1 MSPTAILRCP
11 ALALLLLA
19 VAVVPAQ
26 AADYEIKLAR
36 TAKVGDH
43 YAVVSKG
50 AMEQHMTMT
59 LAGAPQPARDQV
71 IAAELSAQAEVL
83 AISADGREITT
94 AFTVTTSAVTRAGVP
109 GELLPKGTVIKA
121 DSSAGKAV
129 YSINGAAAAPE
140 LAQALEVVIHM
151 SNPKNRNDDQIF
163 GSTTR
168 RAVGDSWPV
177 DGAAAVA
184 DLVKE
189 GKLQVDPADFTGKTS
204 VVELVPGGSAPAL
217 RISAVMELGKV
228 AMPLPPGMSVTKGS
242 FTGHFTGLFP
252 VDVSKRSLSQSMS
265 MDANFDCAGDMQG
278 KPMTMTI
285 VIKQGISA
293 SFTY

>member
-1 MSPTAILRCP
+1 
-11 ALALLLLA
+11 
-19 VAVVPAQ
+19 
-26 AADYEIKLAR
+26 
-36 TAKVGDH
+36 
-43 YAVVSKG
+43 
-50 AMEQHMTMT
+50 MTMT

-71 IAAELSAQAEVL
+71 VAAELSAKAEVL
-83 AISADGREITT
+83 AIAADGREITT
-94 AFTVTTSAVTRAGVP
+94 AFTVTTSTVTRAGVP
-109 GELLPKGTVIKA
+109 GELLPKGTVITA
-121 DSSAGKAV
+121 DSSGGKTV
-129 YSINGAAAAPE
+129 FSINGAAAAPE

-184 DLVKE
+184 DLVRE
-189 GKLQVDPADFTGKTS
+189 GKLQVDPADFTGKTT

-265 MDANFDCAGDMQG
+265 MDGKFDCAGDMQG
-278 KPMTMTI
+278 KAMTMTI
-285 VIKQGISA
+285 VIKQGIAA